1 MRLLKKPLQPAGR
14 TTYLRFAV
22 GADGE
27 SQRPDNPNQS
37 TPFERLWHMDE
48 AAIKK
53 IVTQV
58 IESLDYRTRPAPAP
72 SPGGGVGVF
81 QTINEAVEAAV
92 VAQRQLMG
100 MSLEARRRILEAI
113 RHTCRQ
119 RAEDFS
125 RRTIEETGMG
135 RLAHK
140 IGKHMTVADKTP
152 GIEILQPQAFS
163 GDHGLTV
170 VERAPYGVIGAVT
183 PVTHPVPTM
192 VNNAIGIIAAGNSAV
207 FNPHPRSKTVF
218 AYAIDVFNRAI
229 AAAGGPTPLIS
240 CVAEPTLE
248 TSKELFSHPDIRL
261 LLVTGGPGVV
271 RAALAS
277 QKKAITAGPGNPP
290 VVVDETADIPKAAA
304 DIIAGAAFDNNILC
318 IGEKE
323 VFAVEA
329 IFDPLKREMLKRNC
343 VELNRQ
349 QIDDLAR
356 KAFLV
361 EGPNLTFGSCGEVGL
376 NRDMVGKNADY
387 LAKQIGLTVPPSTE
401 LLIGETGPDH
411 LWVMEEQMMPF
422 LPLVRARDVHHA
434 IDMALVAERGYGH
447 TAIIHSRNVAH
458 MDKYAR
464 LSNVT
469 LFIKNGPSMAGL
481 GVGGEGY
488 TSFSIASPTGEGVT
502 TALNFTRERRCTLV
516 DYFRIT

>member
-1 MRLLKKPLQPAGR
+1 
-14 TTYLRFAV
+14 
-22 GADGE
+22 
-27 SQRPDNPNQS
+27 
-37 TPFERLWHMDE
+37 MDE
-48 AAIKK
+48 SAIRE
-53 IVTQV
+53 IVTKV
-58 IESLDYRTRPAPAP
+58 VDSLTQAQPAPAP

-81 QTINEAVEAAV
+81 QTINEAIEAAV
-92 VAQRQLMG
+92 AAQRQLMG
-100 MSLEARRRILEAI
+100 MSLEARGKIIEAI
-113 RHTCRQ
+113 RRTTRQ

-125 RRTIEETGMG
+125 RRTMEETGMG
-135 RLAHK
+135 RLEHK
-140 IGKHMTVADKTP
+140 IGKHHTVADLTP
-152 GIEILQPQAFS
+152 GIEILRPEAFS

-192 VNNAIGIIAAGNSAV
+192 VNNAIGIIAAGNSVV

-218 AYAIDVFNRAI
+218 AYALDVLNRAI
-229 AAAGGPTPLIS
+229 AAAGGPTPLLS

-248 TSKELFSHPDIRL
+248 TSKELFEHPDIRL

-304 DIIAGAAFDNNILC
+304 DIVTGAAFDNNILC

-323 VFAVEA
+323 VFCVESV
-329 IFDPLKREMLKRNC
+329 FDQLKQELLRRNC

-349 QIDDLAR
+349 QIDELAK

-361 EGPNLTFGSCGEVGL
+361 EGPNVTYGSCGEVGL
-376 NRDMVGKNADY
+376 NREMVGQSAQF
-387 LAKQIGLTVPPSTE
+387 LARQIGLDVPASTE
-401 LLIGETGPDH
+401 LLIGETDGDH

-422 LPLVRARDVHHA
+422 LPLVRARDVDHA

-447 TAIIHSRNVAH
+447 TAVIHSRNVAN

-464 LSNVT
+464 LSDVT
-469 LFIKNGPSMAGL
+469 LFVKNGASTAGL

-502 TALNFTRERRCTLV
+502 TALDFTRQRRCVLV